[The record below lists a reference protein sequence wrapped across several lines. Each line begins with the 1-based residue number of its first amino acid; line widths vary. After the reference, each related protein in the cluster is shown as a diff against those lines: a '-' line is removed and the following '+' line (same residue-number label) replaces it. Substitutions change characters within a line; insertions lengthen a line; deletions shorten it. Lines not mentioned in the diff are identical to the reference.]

1 VNWRRKLIGANL
13 ELYLALLE
21 DHNNMVHGASKI
33 ENAQK
38 VYQLHH
44 QMWMTKQL
52 QGKTKGQ
59 LTLREALG
67 HYDKCPP

>member
-38 VYQLHH
+38 VYQ
-44 QMWMTKQL
+44 QL
-52 QGKTKGQ
+52 QAQVEQIYKIKP
-59 LTLREALG
+59 LLLN
-67 HYDKCPP
+67 

>member
-1 VNWRRKLIGANL
+1 MRLRQ
-13 ELYLALLE
+13 
-21 DHNNMVHGASKI
+21 ST
-33 ENAQK
+33 K
-38 VYQLHH
+38 VLCKWIDRVHH